1 MEDLF
6 YQFYDILVIAVTAV
20 IMYVS
25 VKNGISKTFP
35 LIIGYALSFF
45 IAFGFSGKSAD
56 YIYREFF
63 KEKNV
68 EGICRNISG
77 IDFSRQYKA
86 YIDTLGY
93 DFTADS
99 RRLEQI
105 FREGDNITEKAFQYF
120 NSLEADFDD
129 EKSFQ
134 EKFRRGYQT
143 VLFDALEYDIPSSE
157 PEYSDLT
164 QEQFDESIKMMY
176 NDDIMLNALYIEENF
191 TGIYTVSLIRTVSL
205 IIIAVAFMAVFGIFS
220 DRFIIPHIKS
230 FGITD
235 HTLGIIS
242 GLIGTAVSM
251 IIISGLVVILL
262 NTGNGEMILFNTQ
275 TIEKTRIFRHIYN
288 TIVTEFY

>member
-242 GLIGTAVSM
+242 GLTGTAVSM

>member
-129 EKSFQ
+129 ENSFQ

>member
-56 YIYREFF
+56 YIYPEFF

-134 EKFRRGYQT
+134 EKFRRGYQS
-143 VLFDALEYDIPSSE
+143 VIFDALEYDIPSSE

-220 DRFIIPHIKS
+220 DRFIIPHIKG

-275 TIEKTRIFRHIYN
+275 TIEKTRIFKHIYN